1 MTFMHLR
8 IGTVAAVL
16 SWVAP
21 LAAEV
26 GIEKIPGQAE
36 LNTVEIHGVAAGPF
50 DSSAWEAHTLHFVP
64 DVRSPLLRPGL
75 SGTWRNIYAPSIVAI
90 PDGWRVF
97 YGAWDGVHTS
107 NDRIYSIQTR
117 DFLDFDDRRIEIE
130 HGTFVHVCNV
140 AAIRSPNGEF
150 PMFCTAYPVD
160 EKLNK
165 PAFFVRPANANNPHS
180 ASPVDLITMEGYANW
195 DRADMN
201 GMNVMLFE
209 DDTYRLYFGDFRAFG
224 QVYRA
229 SSPDGKRFKYEGT
242 CLDAPHMVNDVKKF
256 TGQDR
261 TWYLMALHANR
272 DRLWYALSQDGLKF
286 GPERELAGNLGAEDK
301 YIVAVGWVVRD
312 QHLLGFLYGAGAVP
326 ELNRNRIFARWLQK
340 KLAFTDTAGNE
351 LRILGALG
359 PDRQIIELQDKPA
372 EVRLQVFSEDGQ
384 DPLGRPIAVKLE
396 PGSVYRIHV
405 D

>member
-1 MTFMHLR
+1 MTPLR
-8 IGTVAAVL
+8 SRVWIVAVVL
-16 SWVAP
+16 SRSVP

-26 GIEKIPGQAE
+26 RVEKIPGQAE
-36 LNTVEIHGVAAGPF
+36 LTTVEVHGVAAGAF
-50 DSSAWEAHTLHFVP
+50 DPSAWEAGTLHFVS
-64 DVRSPLLRPGL
+64 DVRSPLLQPRL
-75 SGTWRNIYAPSIVAI
+75 SGTWRNIYAPSIVVI

-160 EKLNK
+160 EKVNK
-165 PAFFVRPANANNPHS
+165 PAFFVRPADAGKPHS
-180 ASPVDLITMEGYANW
+180 ASPADLITMEGYANW
-195 DRADMN
+195 VRADMN

-209 DDTYRLYFGDFRAFG
+209 NGVYRLYFGDFRAFG
-224 QVYRA
+224 HVYRA
-229 SSPDGKRFKYEGT
+229 SSPDGKRFQYEGT

-256 TGQDR
+256 IRQDR
-261 TWYLMALHANR
+261 AWYLMALHANR
-272 DRLWYALSQDGLKF
+272 DRLWYALSQDGMKF

-312 QHLLGFLYGAGAVP
+312 QQLLGFLYGAGAVP

-340 KLAFTDTAGNE
+340 KLVFTDTAGNE
-351 LRILGALG
+351 LRVLGALG
-359 PDRQIIELQDKPA
+359 PDRQIVQLQGKPA
-372 EVRLQVFSEDGQ
+372 EVRLQIFSEDDQ
-384 DPLGRPIAVKLE
+384 DPLGKPIAVKLE